1 MARPKIARKSTA
13 IDMTAMCDVAF
24 LLLSFF
30 ILTAKP
36 KGEEAIRITTPSSV
50 ASKVAP
56 EKNVVMIS
64 MDSSGKVFLSMDDKE
79 KKRNIAQLIKAQKGL
94 NFDENEFVKAEFFGT
109 SFAQIPQYLTMPVE
123 DRKGNTLPGIP
134 VDSTKGSNEL
144 IEWMQYV
151 ATAYQNAGPNEKMN
165 LLLKGD
171 NNAKYPSFKAVITA
185 FKKNNF
191 LKFQMVTNPEGIPAG
206 SELAKNPPKKEE

>member
-36 KGEEAIRITTPSSV
+36 KSEEAIKITTPTSV

-56 EKNVVMIS
+56 EKNVVLVS
-64 MDSSGKVFLSMDDKE
+64 MDSGGKVFLSMDDKE
-79 KKRNIAQLIKAQKGL
+79 KKLQIAQLIKTQKGL
-94 NFDENEFVKAEFFGT
+94 NFDEKAFANAEFYGT
-109 SFAQIPQYLTMPVE
+109 SFSQLPQYLALPVE
-123 DRKGNTLPGIP
+123 QRKNNLLPGIP

-144 IEWMQYV
+144 VEWMQYV
-151 ATAYQNAGPNEKMN
+151 STVYQNAKPGE
-165 LLLKGD
+165 LHILLKGD
-171 NNAKYPSFKAVITA
+171 NDAKYPAFKAVITA

-206 SELAKNPPKKEE
+206 SELAKHPPKKED